1 MLLLNRMPFSSGLS
15 LFLWASSTISVFLKH
30 VQQLNVKVTF
40 FKIKK
45 NFLDNKT
52 RLKKQSSRFIGSL
65 EAVSVAGAMGTPS
78 R

>member
-1 MLLLNRMPFSSGLS
+1 MY
-15 LFLWASSTISVFLKH
+15 LWTVRVCKVKIIRVSVLK
-30 VQQLNVKVTF
+30 VLANY
-40 FKIKK
+40 
-45 NFLDNKT
+45 LDNKT